1 MQPNSRQSL
10 NNQHPVR
17 ARSVVGLLL
26 SGPAKLYFASV
37 LTLGYVVLSAHSS
50 HALILDPAR
59 EAIAADLASAG
70 WEEGTGMDGFLGLIE
85 LLLLAI
91 PVASGIAALTQLNRG
106 AEGWMP
112 WLSLMGASIVFLGFV
127 GFMVGRIYA

>member
-1 MQPNSRQSL
+1 MKNSRKFI
-10 NNQHPVR
+10 NR
-17 ARSVVGLLL
+17 FGLAMFTL
-26 SGPAKLYFASV
+26 SFIM
-37 LTLGYVVLSAHSS
+37 LSAHPS

-59 EAIAADLASAG
+59 EAIASDLASAG

-127 GFMVGRIYA
+127 TFMVGRIYS

>member
-1 MQPNSRQSL
+1 
-10 NNQHPVR
+10 
-17 ARSVVGLLL
+17 
-26 SGPAKLYFASV
+26 
-37 LTLGYVVLSAHSS
+37 
-50 HALILDPAR
+50 
-59 EAIAADLASAG
+59 
-70 WEEGTGMDGFLGLIE
+70 MDGFLGLIE

-127 GFMVGRIYA
+127 AFMVSKIYA